1 MMKTCKN
8 IMKDYRST
16 DILLGIRNNKD
27 YVIIEEAYQNKG
39 VFRLNQETLQ
49 LFKTLTE
56 LPGAP
61 GNERPVRNFMRKK
74 LTPVSDEIIQDHL
87 GGIFGVRYA
96 EDEHAPK
103 ILVAGHMDEVAFMVT
118 SITDNGMIRFQTLGG
133 WWNQV
138 MLAQRVTVYADK
150 REIPGV
156 IASIPPHLLS
166 TADRAKPMEI
176 KNMLID
182 VGADN
187 KEDAEAMGIRPGQ
200 SILPICEFTPMA
212 NPKKIMA
219 KAWDN
224 RYGCGLAIE
233 LMQELH
239 GSTVASHIYSGA
251 NVMEEVGLRGA
262 QVSANMIKPDLFF
275 ALDASPANDT
285 SGDKT
290 QFGQLGN
297 GPLLRIFDRTM
308 VTHRGMREFILDTA
322 ESNNIPYQFFV
333 SPGGTDAGRVH
344 TANDGI
350 PSAVI
355 GICSRYIH
363 TSASII
369 HVDDYMAAK
378 ELIVK
383 LVKTA
388 DRSTIDSIRGNV

>member
-1 MMKTCKN
+1 MN
-8 IMKDYRST
+8 
-16 DILLGIRNNKD
+16 
-27 YVIIEEAYQNKG
+27 E
-39 VFRLNQETLQ
+39 ETLQ
-49 LFKTLTE
+49 MFKTLTE

-61 GNERPVRNFMRKK
+61 GNEHAVRAFMRSELEKYA
-74 LTPVSDEIIQDHL
+74 DEIVQDNL
-87 GGIFGVRYA
+87 GGIFGVRHS
-96 EDEHAPK
+96 EVVDAPK

-138 MLAQRVTVYADK
+138 MLAQRVTVYTKDC
-150 REIPGV
+150 EIPGV
-156 IASIPPHLLS
+156 IASIPPHLLTEAERS
-166 TADRAKPMEI
+166 KPMDV

-182 VGADN
+182 VGADS
-187 KEDAEAMGIRPGQ
+187 KEDAIQMGIRPGQ
-200 SILPICEFTPMA
+200 SILPICPLTPMA

-233 LMQELH
+233 LFKELKDEKLAN
-239 GSTVASHIYSGA
+239 TLYSGA

-262 QVSANMIKPDLFF
+262 QTSANMIKPDLFF

-285 SGDKT
+285 SGDKN
-290 QFGQLGN
+290 QFGQLGK
-297 GPLLRIFDRTM
+297 GPLLRIYDRTM

-322 ESNNIPYQFFV
+322 ESNHIPYQYFV

-344 TANDGI
+344 TSNDGI

-369 HVDDYMAAK
+369 HVDDYAAAK

-383 LVKTA
+383 LVKSA
-388 DRSTIDSIRGNV
+388 DRATIDSIRASV